1 MNVGRL
7 RELIKD
13 MPDSAPVLVSVRDH
27 AYRECSVED
36 TTVGMVGPRRDS
48 HFCEWFGEEH
58 RSVGE
63 RPVRALVI
71 R

>member
-1 MNVGRL
+1 MNVKQL
-7 RELIKD
+7 REILAD
-13 MPDSAPVLVSVRDH
+13 MPDNAPVLVSAPDH

-36 TTVGMVGPRRDS
+36 TTAGMVGPRRHS
-48 HFCEWFGEEH
+48 TFYEWFGEEH

-63 RPVRALVI
+63 KPVRALVI